1 MIPKPP
7 FESEYSPELLELVR
21 SVCLYVCTRIG
32 DFSED
37 FVVAG
42 GLVPILIIPQDP
54 PPEGADKHVGT
65 RDLDLGFSLGVFD
78 GSRYQE
84 IADRLRGAGFAPDV
98 SEGGNPTFQ
107 RWRLQ
112 DDIEATV
119 DFLIPQTSPDEIGG
133 SIKHLERDFG
143 AIITPG
149 LELAFRD
156 RIRVTLSGKTPMGE
170 VAQRDVWVCGPGAFI
185 VLKALAFGSRG
196 ENKDA
201 YDLYYVVRNF
211 ESGPG
216 EVAQHLAP
224 LLDSHPGNEAIKI
237 LRRDF
242 ADPSAVGPSRVARFL
257 FGGSHEVTQ
266 ADVAGFVNQL
276 ISRI

>member
-1 MIPKPP
+1 MRPKP
-7 FESEYSPELLELVR
+7 LLESDYTPGLLDLVR

-37 FVVAG
+37 IVVVG
-42 GLVPILIIPQDP
+42 GLVPVLIIPQNP

-65 RDLDLGFSLGVFD
+65 RDLDIGFSLGIFE
-78 GSRYQE
+78 GSRYQQ

-98 SEGGNPTFQ
+98 SKGGNPTFQ
-107 RWRLQ
+107 RWRLEH
-112 DDIEATV
+112 DIGATV
-119 DFLIPQTSPDEIGG
+119 DFLIPQASPDDVGG
-133 SIKHLERDFG
+133 AIKHLEHDFG

-149 LELAFRD
+149 LELAFLD
-156 RIRVTLSGKTPMGE
+156 RTRVTLSGKTPMGE
-170 VAQRDVWVCGPGAFI
+170 LAQRDLWVCGPGAFV

-211 ESGPG
+211 GSGPR
-216 EVAQHLAP
+216 EVAQCLAP
-224 LLDSHPGNEAIKI
+224 LLDSQPGSEAIKI

-242 ADPSAVGPSRVARFL
+242 SDPDALGPSRVARFL
-257 FGGSHEVTQ
+257 FDGPHEETQ
-266 ADVAGFVNQL
+266 ADVAGFVSQL
-276 ISRI
+276 ISHI

>member
-1 MIPKPP
+1 MNPKPA
-7 FESEYSPELLELVR
+7 FESDYSPQLLDLVR
-21 SVCLYVCTRIG
+21 SVCLYVCTKIG

-54 PPEGADKHVGT
+54 PPEGADKHAGT
-65 RDLDLGFSLGVFD
+65 RDLDLGFSLGIFD

-84 IADRLRGAGFAPDV
+84 IADRLQGAGFAPDV
-98 SEGGNPTFQ
+98 SEDGNPTLQ
-107 RWRLQ
+107 RWRL
-112 DDIEATV
+112 DKDIEATV
-119 DFLIPQTSPDEIGG
+119 DFLIPQTSPDEAGG

-149 LELAFRD
+149 LELAFKD
-156 RIRVTLSGKTPMGE
+156 RINVTLSDKTPMGE
-170 VAQRDVWVCGPGAFI
+170 IAERDVWVCGPGAFV
-185 VLKALAFGSRG
+185 VLKALAFGNRG

-211 ESGPG
+211 GSGPID
-216 EVAQHLAP
+216 VVRHLTP
-224 LLDSHPGNEAIKI
+224 LLDSQPARRAIEI

-242 ADPSAVGPSRVARFL
+242 ADPGAVGPARVARFL
-257 FGGSHEVTQ
+257 FGRPDEETQ

-276 ISRI
+276 LKEF